1 MKKLLLILLCMITLT
16 GCQDNTSS
24 PTKPSEKEETPIVEQ
39 KKETLDDVTFEL
51 HSPNLSKTDPLY
63 ATRSEHADTNDAA
76 IYIGFGNDKI
86 DILVNKENNKVY
98 NLQTRELITDKDFL
112 NKVPKGTVYSFM
124 LVSSTCG
131 GGKGL
136 AYNTYI
142 GSPVGSH
149 NLADR
154 VCRGEVSQDLINE
167 INSLDGFKVWGVS
180 IPFDL
185 SMYDEQER
193 NRMLEYQEY
202 DPTNIISIELPVGF
216 YGQSSEEYREEM
228 IKLMKELHSKFGLIS
243 PTNLGPQ
250 GYFSLS
256 LSKKYCDKYNLKC
269 EVVD

>member
-24 PTKPSEKEETPIVEQ
+24 PTKSSEKEETPIVEQ

-63 ATRSEHADTNDAA
+63 ATRSEYASTSDVA
-76 IYIGFGNDKI
+76 IYIDFGDAKI
-86 DILVNKENNKVY
+86 DILVNKENGKVY
-98 NLQTRELITDKDFL
+98 NLQTRELITDKDFIEDI
-112 NKVPKGTVYSFM
+112 PKGTVYNFM

-149 NLADR
+149 TLADR
-154 VCRGEVSQDLINE
+154 VCRAEISQDLINQ

-180 IPFDL
+180 IPFKSSTCAEDP
-185 SMYDEQER
+185 SFAEC
-193 NRMLEYQEY
+193 
-202 DPTNIISIELPVGF
+202 DPTNIISIEIPVK
-216 YGQSSEEYREEM
+216 SSHRTIEEYRKDRETLE
-228 IKLMKELHSKFGLIS
+228 KELHSKFGLIQ
-243 PTNLGPQ
+243 PMNIGPQ
-250 GYFSLS
+250 GYDSSSL
-256 LSKKYCDKYNLKC
+256 LKKYCDKYNLKC

>member
-1 MKKLLLILLCMITLT
+1 MITLT

-24 PTKPSEKEETPIVEQ
+24 PTKPSEKEETPIIEQ

-51 HSPNLSKTDPLY
+51 HDEEYLDHDRGVNIY
-63 ATRSEHADTNDAA
+63 QNFNSEN
-76 IYIGFGNDKI
+76 I
-86 DILVNKENNKVY
+86 DILVDRRNDKVY

-112 NKVPKGTVYSFM
+112 NKVPKGNVYNFM
-124 LVSSTCG
+124 LVSSACG

-149 NLADR
+149 TLADK
-154 VCRGEVSQDLINE
+154 VCREEVSQDLINQ

-180 IPFDL
+180 IPFNL

-193 NRMLEYQEY
+193 NGMLEYQEY
-202 DPTNIISIELPVGF
+202 DPTNIISIEIPVK
-216 YGQSSEEYREEM
+216 SSHRSVEEYRKDRETLE
-228 IKLMKELHSKFGLIS
+228 KQLHSKFGLIS

-250 GYFSLS
+250 GYDSMWLDN
-256 LSKKYCDKYNLKC
+256 KDCDKYNLKC

>member
-24 PTKPSEKEETPIVEQ
+24 PTKPNKKEETPIVEQ

-51 HSPNLSKTDPLY
+51 YDEFSRDVNVY
-63 ATRSEHADTNDAA
+63 ENFNSES
-76 IYIGFGNDKI
+76 I
-86 DILVNKENNKVY
+86 DILVDRRNDKVY
-98 NLQTRELITDKDFL
+98 NLQTRELITNKDFL
-112 NKVPKGTVYSFM
+112 NKVPRGIVFSFM
-124 LVSSTCG
+124 LVSSACG

-136 AYNTYI
+136 AYNTGM

-149 NLADR
+149 TLADR
-154 VCRGEVSQDLINE
+154 VCRAEISQDLINR

-180 IPFDL
+180 IPFNL

-202 DPTNIISIELPVGF
+202 DPTNIVSIEIPMGF
-216 YGQSSEEYREEM
+216 HSSSTEELREEM
-228 IKLMKELHSKFGLIS
+228 IKLKKQLHSKFGLIN

-250 GYFSLS
+250 GYDSIRLS
-256 LSKKYCDKYNLKC
+256 IRSCDKYNLKC